1 MSQSLSVKYYQEVKE
16 RVQKKDRKKYQ
27 NLCK

>member
-1 MSQSLSVKYYQEVKE
+1 MSQNLSVKYYQEVKE

>member
-1 MSQSLSVKYYQEVKE
+1 MSQNLSVKYYQEVKE
-16 RVQKKDRKKYQ
+16 RAQKKDRKKYQ